1 VVTNVQVGRGP
12 LAAVSAGLA
21 GAAEGGGSAGDPAA
35 FLARL
40 MDLRGSVELAQRL
53 AVADRVRPGRGD
65 AAARARLVDL
75 TTERLSALEDEVART
90 FADPFHRRHKL
101 PTPEQVVSVLIDSGA
116 LLDRRS
122 RSIGAAAEAL
132 WAPAADLL
140 GRALDRVRFELAAL
154 REEIGP
160 PLCALGPAAARLE
173 RLDAALFGA
182 TARGRAELQD
192 RLLAAL
198 GRSFAARFAAAVS
211 ALPGATAPAHV
222 RPWFARGGIY
232 RAEIDRGRDALLG
245 VLAHDRRRFLA
256 LLAVDERGPAAAS
269 GPAPRSPVDDRG
281 SGAAS
286 GPTPRNPGEEP

>member
-1 VVTNVQVGRGP
+1 VVVTNVQVGAGP

-21 GAAEGGGSAGDPAA
+21 GAAEARPGAVDPAA

-40 MDLRGSVELAQRL
+40 IDLRGSVELAQRL
-53 AVADRVRPGRGD
+53 AVAERPRVGTRASD
-65 AAARARLVDL
+65 AAARARLTAL
-75 TTERLSALEDEVART
+75 TAERLDALRDELMRA
-90 FADPFHRRHKL
+90 FADPFQRRNKL
-101 PTPEQVVSVLIDSGA
+101 PTPELVVKVLIDTGA

-122 RSIGAAAEAL
+122 RSIGEAAEAL
-132 WAPAADLL
+132 WSPAGDLL

-154 REEIGP
+154 REEVGP
-160 PLCALGPAAARLE
+160 PLCALGPASARLE

-198 GRSFAARFAAAVS
+198 GRSFAARFSAAVQ

-222 RPWFARGGIY
+222 RPWFERGGLF

-245 VLAHDRRRFLA
+245 VLAHDRRRLAA
-256 LLAVDERGPAAAS
+256 LLAVA
-269 GPAPRSPVDDRG
+269 
-281 SGAAS
+281 
-286 GPTPRNPGEEP
+286 EEP

>member
-1 VVTNVQVGRGP
+1 VVVTNVQVGAGP

-21 GAAEGGGSAGDPAA
+21 GAAEARPGAVDPAA

-40 MDLRGSVELAQRL
+40 IDLRGSVELAQRL
-53 AVADRVRPGRGD
+53 GAPAPRGAQARGD
-65 AAARARLVDL
+65 AAARARLAAL
-75 TTERLSALEDEVART
+75 TGERLDALRDELMRA
-90 FADPFHRRHKL
+90 FADPFQRRNKL
-101 PTPEQVVSVLIDSGA
+101 PTPELVVKVLIDTGA

-122 RSIGAAAEAL
+122 RSIGEAAEAL
-132 WAPAADLL
+132 WSPAGDLL

-154 REEIGP
+154 REEVGP
-160 PLCALGPAAARLE
+160 PLCALGPASARLE

-198 GRSFAARFAAAVS
+198 GRSFAARFSAAVQ

-222 RPWFARGGIY
+222 RPWFERGGLF

-245 VLAHDRRRFLA
+245 VLAHDRRRLAA
-256 LLAVDERGPAAAS
+256 LLAVA
-269 GPAPRSPVDDRG
+269 
-281 SGAAS
+281 
-286 GPTPRNPGEEP
+286 EEP